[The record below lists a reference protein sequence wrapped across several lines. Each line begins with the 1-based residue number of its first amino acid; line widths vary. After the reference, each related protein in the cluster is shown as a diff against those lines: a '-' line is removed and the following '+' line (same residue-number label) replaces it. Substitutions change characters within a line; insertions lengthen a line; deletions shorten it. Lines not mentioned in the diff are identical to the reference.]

1 MASGNDL
8 LLTLTTVGG
17 LGIAAFLLLPPILK
31 KINGEQEEEEETIDE
46 TVTDAM
52 EEPETGRITRRV
64 IYRKKPTSVVNL
76 NELIDRNFGEKQY
89 LITDK
94 DFDYLDINK
103 KERRTLNKYHKLIV
117 PQDDRII
124 YGDRGDRPLVIP
136 QYYSQGYYVNS
147 ITPSGLVPNT
157 EFTRL
162 PNENQT
168 NLNTRKNTISLY

>member
-1 MASGNDL
+1 MAGANDL
-8 LLTLTTVGG
+8 LLTLTAVGG
-17 LGIAAFLLLPPILK
+17 LGIAAFILLPPILK
-31 KINGEQEEEEETIDE
+31 NIRDEDSISEEIDE
-46 TVTDAM
+46 TMADSM
-52 EEPETGRITRRV
+52 EDSENGRTTRR
-64 IYRKKPTSVVNL
+64 IMYRKRPTSVVNL

-103 KERRTLNKYHKLIV
+103 KERKTLDKYHKLITAG
-117 PQDDRII
+117 DNRII

-136 QYYSQGYYVNS
+136 QYYGSYYVNS
-147 ITPSGLVPNT
+147 ITPSGLVPST

-168 NLNTRKNTISLY
+168 NLNTRRNTISLY